1 MKFFKIISI
10 SVLIATSVLSTC
22 YAYETKCTDTES
34 EQEIVIRSDVLEWR
48 YKTIAGVLYK
58 RRWNVTQ
65 NCWYDSSWIP
75 A

>member
-34 EQEIVIRSDVLEWR
+34 EQEIVI
-48 YKTIAGVLYK
+48 KK
-58 RRWNVTQ
+58 
-65 NCWYDSSWIP
+65 
-75 A
+75 